1 MRKIIFISSVVF
13 IIFSLFCTFYYINY
27 TKKITKNIYL
37 DNAKELKDL
46 FKDLVNKTEGKT
58 AALTY
63 ILSKDKKI
71 IDALIKKDNSL
82 IDYKEIIKGI
92 EHYASYNNL
101 WLQIIDKDGYSFY
114 RSWTNK
120 VGDHAASAR
129 VDVSMMIKN
138 PKPMQQVSTGRFDMT
153 FKTMLPLFNEKEF
166 IGIIELISHFNS
178 ISRDLKS
185 KDIEPIMVVDKSYT
199 KRFIKPFTGLFIG
212 DNYVANLDAS
222 RGLMKKIEIA
232 GIEKFLNIKNYLLY
246 EDYLVTTDQIRCI
259 KNNPMGYFILFNKI
273 KNIDMST
280 LQEFK
285 VRFFQWILLL
295 SILFILAI
303 LLYINRRYVRI
314 LNIEVNKKT
323 KKIRQQK
330 SNLKALLNIYDKNVI
345 FSKTDLRGYITHVS
359 DAFCKISGYSKNELI
374 GQNHNIIR
382 HPDMSKKAFKFL
394 WDELKKESTVK
405 LEVKNLKKDGGYY
418 WVNAEF
424 EPDYNKKGKLIGF
437 SAVREDITAKKDVEE
452 IQKEIIFTMGSIG
465 ESRSKETGEHVKR
478 VAEYSK
484 LLALYYGLSNEEA
497 EMIKQ
502 ASPMH
507 DIGKVAIPDAIL
519 NKRSKLTKTETIIM
533 QTHALKGYDMLKSSN
548 RPLLKTASI
557 IALEHHEKWDGTGYP
572 TGLKGKNI
580 HIYGRITAVA
590 DVFDA
595 LGSDRCYKSAWND
608 EDIFRYFNEQKGKHF
623 DPELV
628 DIFFAYLDEFLAI
641 RDKYKDKR

>member
-13 IIFSLFCTFYYINY
+13 IVFSLFCTFYYINH
-27 TKKITKNIYL
+27 TQKITKNIYL
-37 DNAKELKDL
+37 DNAKELKDV
-46 FKDLVNKTEGKT
+46 FKELVRKTEGKT

-63 ILSKDKKI
+63 ILSKDKKV

-82 IDYKEIIKGI
+82 IDYKQMIKGI

-101 WLQIIDKDGYSFY
+101 WLQIIDKKGYSFY

-120 VGDHAASAR
+120 VGDYTASAR
-129 VDVSMMIKN
+129 IDVSMMIKN

-153 FKTMLPLFNEKEF
+153 FKTMLPLFNKGEF

-178 ISRDLKS
+178 ISKDLKS

-212 DNYVANLDAS
+212 ENYVANLDAS
-222 RGLMKKIEIA
+222 RDLMKKIEVN
-232 GIEKFLNIKNYLLY
+232 GVEKFLNIKNYLLY
-246 EDYLVTTDQIRCI
+246 EDYLVTTDQIKCI
-259 KNNPMGYFILFNKI
+259 KNKPMGYFILFNKV
-273 KNIDMST
+273 KNIDMSS
-280 LQEFK
+280 LQEFR
-285 VRFFQWILLL
+285 VSFFQWILLL

-314 LNIEVNKKT
+314 LNLEVNKKT

-330 SNLKALLNIYDKNVI
+330 SNLKSLLNIYDKNVI

-382 HPDMSKKAFKFL
+382 HPDMSKEAFKFL
-394 WDELKKESTVK
+394 WNELKKQNTVK

-424 EPDYNKKGKLIGF
+424 EPDYNKKGKLVGF

-608 EDIFRYFNEQKGKHF
+608 EDIFRYFNEEKGKHF